1 MTNETKIECYFRSAD
16 LAELCKN
23 CDDIV
28 IHFIAAYPPDKPPK
42 FDISAKKYFRSKE
55 GGVVAKSLVTA
66 PTASP
71 DELSGCPYPCHPNG

>member
-28 IHFIAAYPPDKPPK
+28 IHFIATYPPDQSPK
-42 FDISAKKYFRSKE
+42 FQISARKYSRSKE
-55 GGVVAKSLVTA
+55 GGAVAKSLVTGTTNMQQSV
-66 PTASP
+66 P
-71 DELSGCPYPCHPNG
+71 GCPWPCK